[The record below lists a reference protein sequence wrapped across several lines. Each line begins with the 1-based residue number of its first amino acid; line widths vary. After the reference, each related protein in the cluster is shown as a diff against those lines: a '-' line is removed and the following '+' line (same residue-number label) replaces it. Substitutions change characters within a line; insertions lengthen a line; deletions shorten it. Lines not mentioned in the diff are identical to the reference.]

1 MKNSNSSNWA
11 LKKTQIL
18 KIIETPDRYK
28 SQFENTRMR
37 TDKSNCSELQVLSG
51 KISDGGLKRSEIKR
65 RWKFNVEIL
74 TPFDVE
80 MI

>member
-1 MKNSNSSNWA
+1 
-11 LKKTQIL
+11 
-18 KIIETPDRYK
+18 
-28 SQFENTRMR
+28 MR
-37 TDKSNCSELQVLSG
+37 TDKSNCPELQVHSD